1 MNVLVFIVGAIGGF
15 VGSRLLRRPDR
26 SAQAA
31 SVARNVSGSLGRRR
45 GLTPP
50 ELQRACFSEMV
61 RHVQVTRQGRTHAP
75 SHYTIHLHADDL
87 ALVEE
92 SRRWFVEGLTD
103 ALRTAARDNGWTLD
117 GRVAID
123 FVADPG
129 RRPGVPL
136 ARAVPP
142 AGLVAEAPMASTA
155 AVIVRSDTGQ
165 RHVVDAAPLTIGRS
179 KDRVI
184 TIDDTRVSRAHARI
198 ESRGGAVF
206 VVDEGSSNGTMVG
219 SKRVTPNERHRVNPG
234 DVITVGPVKLKLE
247 AGAPRDTGTRA
258 LDDGDRRRISH
269 DVLPPRPGP
278 TR

>member
-1 MNVLVFIVGAIGGF
+1 MNILVFVIGAIGGF

-26 SAQAA
+26 AAQAA
-31 SVARNVSGSLGRRR
+31 SVARNMSGSLGRRR

-75 SHYTIHLHADDL
+75 SRYTMHLHADDL

-92 SRRWFVEGLTD
+92 SRRWFVEGLAD

-136 ARAVPP
+136 ARAVAP
-142 AGLVAEAPMASTA
+142 AGVTAEASPTSRSV
-155 AVIVRSDTGQ
+155 VIVRSDTGQ
-165 RHVVDAAPLTIGRS
+165 RHAVDATALTIGRS
-179 KDRVI
+179 KDRDI
-184 TIDDTRVSRAHARI
+184 AIDDTRVSRAHARI
-198 ESRGGAVF
+198 EARDGVVF

-219 SKRVTPNERHRVNPG
+219 SKRLTANERHRVGPG
-234 DVITVGPVKLKLE
+234 DVITVGPVSLRVE
-247 AGAPRDTGTRA
+247 AGATKDTGTRA

-269 DVLPPRPGP
+269 DVLPPRPGT